1 MSIFKDLSKDIFE
14 MQMANKRVI
23 LAYFGV
29 NYWLLGHGFCILN
42 IKGADQKG

>member
-1 MSIFKDLSKDIFE
+1 MQWVSVFKDLSEDILE

-29 NYWLLGHGFCILN
+29 NY
-42 IKGADQKG
+42 